1 MLRNPRCIGAL
12 LFQCIP
18 LNHVGFHEDWFWTHW
33 ASHMK
38 CGIVIVSLYRT
49 IHLLI
54 VMNPSCEVL
63 WWHLACLLCL
73 LCLLY
78 VFRRKKPVV
87 TTFLC
92 RPLGQAFHPDS
103 WVSGLLGWLMGCAE
117 FPLSGLG
124 ARKPR
129 WSLIWLVAA
138 FSKYEFGYST
148 VSPLRKGEEEKI
160 VTLELGLSGEHWKT
174 GKISKIVFCV
184 SPELVS
190 LWCSEASLFFPSWA
204 LPELGR
210 NHRGGLCPA
219 CAAHC
224 LAPDCLECDLAASAV
239 SCWRGLTQL
248 SRTEPPQ
255 CAEEGASWGHE
266 SPAGY
271 GTNEEGKAP
280 NCSGFLVDILKRH
293 LSYRKEGGGRKT
305 GVKNAS
311 RVKEWFVWP

>member
-1 MLRNPRCIGAL
+1 
-12 LFQCIP
+12 
-18 LNHVGFHEDWFWTHW
+18 
-33 ASHMK
+33 
-38 CGIVIVSLYRT
+38 
-49 IHLLI
+49 
-54 VMNPSCEVL
+54 MNPSCEVL

-103 WVSGLLGWLMGCAE
+103 WVSGLLDWLMGCAE

-148 VSPLRKGEEEKI
+148 VSPLRKGEEKI
-160 VTLELGLSGEHWKT
+160 ITLELGLSGEHWKT

-190 LWCSEASLFFPSWA
+190 LWCSEASLFFQAERS
-204 LPELGR
+204 LNLG
-210 NHRGGLCPA
+210 
-219 CAAHC
+219 
-224 LAPDCLECDLAASAV
+224 ETTEAASVLHVLHTALLQTV
-239 SCWRGLTQL
+239 LNVTWQPVLFPADVASHNW
-248 SRTEPPQ
+248 
-255 CAEEGASWGHE
+255 AEQS
-266 SPAGY
+266 
-271 GTNEEGKAP
+271 
-280 NCSGFLVDILKRH
+280 H
-293 LSYRKEGGGRKT
+293 LSVLRKERAGGMNHQRDTEQMKRGKRLT
-305 GVKNAS
+305 VQVS
-311 RVKEWFVWP
+311 W